1 MADKKISALTSAS
14 TPLAG
19 TEVLPIVQSGA
30 TVKVAVSDL
39 TAGRDIA
46 ATSITTTA
54 RSSFNGGGIYIG
66 NTSSFGTASAA
77 VSIYNGGSST
87 NYFKGDATYW
97 QNAAGTQIM
106 DLNSA
111 GNFTIAGATATKA
124 SGLTWANPSDQRL
137 KDNIRDYPKGTTEL
151 MQVRVREWDY
161 NGKGG
166 TTLGMK
172 GLGVVADEVMTV
184 LPDTVENYYA
194 KLNAED
200 QETVAIKKFDATE
213 ITWLLV
219 KTIQEQ
225 QALIESLNSRILALE
240 NK

>member
-1 MADKKISALTSAS
+1 MADKKISALTGAS

-39 TAGRDIA
+39 TAGRAVSMAALTATGA
-46 ATSITTTA
+46 ATIYGGSTLI
-54 RSSFNGGGIYIG
+54 SS
-66 NTSSFGTASAA
+66 ASTYGASTYA
-77 VSIYNGGSST
+77 MVLGNGGSSA
-87 NYFKGDATYW
+87 NYTKGDNNYW
-97 QNAAGTQIM
+97 QLANGSSSMTLDSGAN
-106 DLNSA
+106 L
-111 GNFTIAGATATKA
+111 TIVGATATKA

-137 KDNIRDYPKGTTEL
+137 KNNIRDYPKGTTEL

-184 LPDTVENYYA
+184 LPDTVENYYS

-200 QETVAIKKFDATE
+200 QDAVEIKKFDATE